1 MEYFT
6 VKELTRSTTAEAR
19 KIDNTPTREAEANI
33 IALIDNVLDPLR
45 RAYGG
50 PITVTSGYR
59 SPKLNASVGG
69 VKTSQHQK
77 GQAADI
83 TAGSPEENKW
93 LFDLAQELNLPFCQ
107 LIDEKK
113 YKWVHISYDKNDVRR
128 QVLHL

>member
-1 MEYFT
+1 MEFFT
-6 VKELTRSTTAEAR
+6 IKELTRSVTAEAR
-19 KIDNTPTREAEANI
+19 KIDNTPTREAEANLTE
-33 IALIDNVLDPLR
+33 LINKVLDPLR
-45 RAYGG
+45 KAYGK

-59 SPKLNASVGG
+59 SPRLNASVGG

-83 TAGSPEENKW
+83 TAGSPGENKR

-113 YKWVHISYDKNDVRR
+113 YRWVHISYDKNNVKK

>member
-6 VKELTRSTTAEAR
+6 VKELTRSVTAEAL
-19 KIDNTPTREAEANI
+19 KIDNTPTAEAEENLK
-33 IALIDNVLDPLR
+33 ALINNVLDPLR
-45 RAYGG
+45 EAYGN

-59 SPKLNASVGG
+59 SPRLNAAVGG
-69 VKTSQHQK
+69 VKTSQHQR

-83 TAGSPEENKW
+83 TAGSPAENKKI
-93 LFDLAQELNLPFCQ
+93 FDLARELNLPFCQ

-113 YKWVHISYDKNDVRR
+113 YKWVHISYDKNNVKR

>member
-1 MEYFT
+1 MEFFT
-6 VKELTRSTTAEAR
+6 IKELTRSTTAEAR

-83 TAGSPEENKW
+83 TAGSPDENKR
-93 LFDLAQELNLPFCQ
+93 LFDLAQELNIPFCQ

>member
-6 VKELTRSTTAEAR
+6 VKELTRSVTAEAR
-19 KIDNTPTREAEANI
+19 KIDNTPTQDAEENLK
-33 IALIDNVLDPLR
+33 ALINNVLDPLR
-45 RAYGG
+45 KAYGN

-59 SPKLNASVGG
+59 SPRLNAAVGG

-83 TAGSPEENKW
+83 TAGSPEENKK
-93 LFDLAQELNLPFCQ
+93 LFDLARELNLPFCQ

-113 YKWVHISYDKNDVRR
+113 YKWVHISYDKNNVKR

>member
-1 MEYFT
+1 MEFFT
-6 VKELTRSTTAEAR
+6 VKELTRSVTAEYR

-33 IALIDNVLDPLR
+33 VALIDNVLDPLR
-45 RAYGG
+45 RVYGK
-50 PITVTSGYR
+50 PIKVTSGYR
-59 SPKLNASVGG
+59 CPKLNASVGG

-83 TAGSPEENKW
+83 TAGSPEENKR
-93 LFDLAQELNLPFCQ
+93 LFDLARELNLPFCQ

-113 YKWVHISYDKNDVRR
+113 YKWVHISYDKNNVKR

>member
-1 MEYFT
+1 M
-6 VKELTRSTTAEAR
+6 KELTRSVTAEAR
-19 KIDNTPTREAEANI
+19 KIDNTPTAEAEANLTE
-33 IALIDNVLDPLR
+33 LINKVLDPLR
-45 RAYGG
+45 KAYGK

-59 SPKLNASVGG
+59 SPRLNAAVGG

-83 TAGSPEENKW
+83 TAGSPEENKK
-93 LFDLAQELNLPFCQ
+93 LFDLARELNLPFCQ

-113 YKWVHISYDKNDVRR
+113 YKWVHISYDENNVKR

>member
-6 VKELTRSTTAEAR
+6 VEELTRSVTAEAK
-19 KIDNTPTREAEANI
+19 KIDNTPTPEAEANLKE
-33 IALIDNVLDPLR
+33 LINNVLDPLR
-45 RAYGG
+45 KAYGN
-50 PITVTSGYR
+50 PIMVTSGYR
-59 SPKLNASVGG
+59 SPRLNAAVEG

-83 TAGSPEENKW
+83 TAGSPEENKK
-93 LFDLAQELNLPFCQ
+93 LFDLARELNLPFCQ

-113 YKWVHISYDKNDVRR
+113 YKWVHISYDKNNVKR

>member
-1 MEYFT
+1 MEFFT
-6 VKELTRSTTAEAR
+6 IKELTRSTTAEAR
-19 KIDNTPTREAEANI
+19 KIDNTPTKEAEANI

-59 SPKLNASVGG
+59 SPKLNASIGG

-83 TAGSPEENKW
+83 TAGSPEENKR
-93 LFDLAQELNLPFCQ
+93 LFDLARELNLPFCQ

-113 YKWVHISYDKNDVRR
+113 YEWVHISYDMNNVKR

>member
-1 MEYFT
+1 MEFFT
-6 VKELTRSTTAEAR
+6 IKELTRSTTAEAR

-83 TAGSPEENKW
+83 TAGSLEENKK

-113 YKWVHISYDKNDVRR
+113 YKWVHISYDKNNVKR

>member
-1 MEYFT
+1 MEFFT
-6 VKELTRSTTAEAR
+6 IKELTRSATAEAR
-19 KIDNTPTREAEANI
+19 KIDNTPTREAEANLTE
-33 IALIDNVLDPLR
+33 LINKVLDPLR
-45 RAYGG
+45 KAYGK

-59 SPKLNASVGG
+59 SPRLNASVGG

-83 TAGSPEENKW
+83 TAGSPEENKR

-113 YKWVHISYDKNDVRR
+113 YRWVHISYDKNNVKK

>member
-1 MEYFT
+1 MEFFAI
-6 VKELTRSTTAEAR
+6 KELTRSTTAEAR

-83 TAGSPEENKW
+83 TAGSPEENKR
-93 LFDLAQELNLPFCQ
+93 LFDLARELNLPFCQ

-113 YKWVHISYDKNDVRR
+113 YKWVHISYDMNNVKR

>member
-83 TAGSPEENKW
+83 TAGSPEENKR

>member
-1 MEYFT
+1 MEFFAI
-6 VKELTRSTTAEAR
+6 KELTRSTTAEAR

-83 TAGSPEENKW
+83 TAGSPEENKK

-113 YKWVHISYDKNDVRR
+113 YKWVHISYDKNNVKR

>member
-6 VKELTRSTTAEAR
+6 VEELTRSVTAEAL
-19 KIDNTPTREAEANI
+19 KIDNTPTPDAEANLK
-33 IALIDNVLDPLR
+33 ALISNVLDPLR
-45 RAYGG
+45 KAYGH

-59 SPKLNASVGG
+59 SPRLNAAVGG

-77 GQAADI
+77 GHAADI
-83 TAGSPEENKW
+83 TAGSPEENKK

-113 YKWVHISYDKNDVRR
+113 YKWVHISYDKNNVKR

>member
-1 MEYFT
+1 M
-6 VKELTRSTTAEAR
+6 KELTRSTTAEAR

-83 TAGSPEENKW
+83 TVGSPEENKR

>member
-6 VKELTRSTTAEAR
+6 VKELARSVTAEAR
-19 KIDNTPTREAEANI
+19 KIDNTPTPEAEANLKG
-33 IALIDNVLDPLR
+33 LISNVLDPLR
-45 RAYGG
+45 KAYGH

-59 SPKLNASVGG
+59 SPRLNAAVGG

-83 TAGSPEENKW
+83 TAGSLEENKR

>member
-1 MEYFT
+1 
-6 VKELTRSTTAEAR
+6 
-19 KIDNTPTREAEANI
+19 
-33 IALIDNVLDPLR
+33 LISNVLDPLR
-45 RAYGG
+45 KAYGH

-59 SPKLNASVGG
+59 SPRLNAAVGG
-69 VKTSQHQK
+69 VKTSQHQR

-83 TAGSPEENKW
+83 TAGSPEENKK

-113 YKWVHISYDKNDVRR
+113 YKWVHISYDKNNVKR

>member
-1 MEYFT
+1 MEFFT
-6 VKELTRSTTAEAR
+6 IKELTMSTTAEAR
-19 KIDNTPTREAEANI
+19 KIDNTPTREAEANLTE
-33 IALIDNVLDPLR
+33 LINKVLDPLR
-45 RAYGG
+45 RAYGN

-83 TAGSPEENKW
+83 TTGSLEENKR
-93 LFDLAQELNLPFCQ
+93 LFDLAQELKLPFCQ
-107 LIDEKK
+107 LIDEKR
-113 YKWVHISYDKNDVRR
+113 YKWVHISYDKNNVKR

>member
-1 MEYFT
+1 M
-6 VKELTRSTTAEAR
+6 TAEAR
-19 KIDNTPTREAEANI
+19 KIDNTPTPDAEANLK
-33 IALIDNVLDPLR
+33 ALISNVLDPLR

-83 TAGSPEENKW
+83 TAGSPEENKR
-93 LFDLAQELNLPFCQ
+93 LFDLARELKLPFCQ
-107 LIDEKK
+107 LIDEKR
-113 YKWVHISYDKNDVRR
+113 YKWVHISYDMNNVKR

>member
-1 MEYFT
+1 MEFFT
-6 VKELTRSTTAEAR
+6 IKELTRSVTAEAR
-19 KIDNTPTREAEANI
+19 KIDNTPTREAEANLTE
-33 IALIDNVLDPLR
+33 LINKVLDPLR
-45 RAYGG
+45 RAYGN

-83 TAGSPEENKW
+83 TAGSPEENKR
-93 LFDLAQELNLPFCQ
+93 LFDLARELNLPFCQ

-113 YKWVHISYDKNDVRR
+113 YKWVHISYDMNNVKR

>member
-1 MEYFT
+1 MI
-6 VKELTRSTTAEAR
+6 S
-19 KIDNTPTREAEANI
+19 
-33 IALIDNVLDPLR
+33 NVLDPLR
-45 RAYGG
+45 KAYGH

-59 SPKLNASVGG
+59 SPRLNAAVGG
-69 VKTSQHQK
+69 VKTSHHQR

-83 TAGSPEENKW
+83 TAGSPEENKK

>member
-1 MEYFT
+1 MEFFT
-6 VKELTRSTTAEAR
+6 IKELTRSTTAEAR

-83 TAGSPEENKW
+83 TAGSPGENKK
-93 LFDLAQELNLPFCQ
+93 LFDLARELNLPFCQ
-107 LIDEKK
+107 LIDEKR
-113 YKWVHISYDKNDVRR
+113 YKWVHISYDKNNAKR

>member
-1 MEYFT
+1 MEFFT
-6 VKELTRSTTAEAR
+6 VKELTRSTTAEAG

-45 RAYGG
+45 RAYGH

-59 SPKLNASVGG
+59 SPRLNAAVGG

-83 TAGSPEENKW
+83 TAGSPGENRK
-93 LFDLAQELNLPFCQ
+93 LFDLARELNLPFCQ
-107 LIDEKK
+107 LIDEKG
-113 YKWVHISYDKNDVRR
+113 YRWVHIWYDKNNVKR

>member
-1 MEYFT
+1 MEFFT
-6 VKELTRSTTAEAR
+6 IKELTRSTTAEAK
-19 KIDNTPTREAEANI
+19 KIDNTPTPDAEANI

-83 TAGSPEENKW
+83 TAGSPAENKK
-93 LFDLAQELNLPFCQ
+93 LFDLTRELNLPFCQ
-107 LIDEKK
+107 LIDEKQ
-113 YKWVHISYDKNDVRR
+113 YRWVHISYDKNNVKR

>member
-1 MEYFT
+1 M
-6 VKELTRSTTAEAR
+6 KELARSVTAEAK
-19 KIDNTPTREAEANI
+19 KIDNTPTPDAEANLKD
-33 IALIDNVLDPLR
+33 LINNVLDPLR
-45 RAYGG
+45 EAYGH

-59 SPKLNASVGG
+59 SPRLNAAVGG

-83 TAGSPEENKW
+83 TAGSPAENKK
-93 LFDLAQELNLPFCQ
+93 LFDLARELNLPFCQ

-113 YKWVHISYDKNDVRR
+113 YKWVHISYDKNNVKR

>member
-1 MEYFT
+1 MEFFT

-33 IALIDNVLDPLR
+33 VALIDNVLDPLR
-45 RAYGG
+45 RAYGN

-59 SPKLNASVGG
+59 SPKLNASIGG

-83 TAGSPEENKW
+83 TAGSPEENKR
-93 LFDLAQELNLPFCQ
+93 LFDLAQELKLPFCQ
-107 LIDEKK
+107 LIDEKR
-113 YKWVHISYDKNDVRR
+113 YKWVHISYDKNNVKR

>member
-1 MEYFT
+1 MEFFT

-19 KIDNTPTREAEANI
+19 KIDNTPTGEAEANI

-45 RAYGG
+45 REYGN

-83 TAGSPEENKW
+83 TAGSPEENKR

-107 LIDEKK
+107 LIDEKR
-113 YKWVHISYDKNDVRR
+113 YKWVHISYDKNNVKR

>member
-1 MEYFT
+1 MGYFT
-6 VKELTRSTTAEAR
+6 VKELTRSVTAEAK
-19 KIDNTPTREAEANI
+19 KIDNTPNPEAEANLKE
-33 IALIDNVLDPLR
+33 LISNVLDPLR
-45 RAYGG
+45 KAYGR
-50 PITVTSGYR
+50 PIMVTSGYR
-59 SPKLNASVGG
+59 SPRLNAAVGG

-83 TAGSPEENKW
+83 TARSPAENKK

-113 YKWVHISYDKNDVRR
+113 YKWVHISYDKNNVKR

>member
-1 MEYFT
+1 MEFFT
-6 VKELTRSTTAEAR
+6 IKELTRSTTAEAK
-19 KIDNTPTREAEANI
+19 KIDNTPTREAEANLTE
-33 IALIDNVLDPLR
+33 LINKVLDPLR
-45 RAYGG
+45 KAYGK

-59 SPKLNASVGG
+59 SPRLNASVGG

-83 TAGSPEENKW
+83 TAGSPGENKR

-107 LIDEKK
+107 LIDEKR
-113 YKWVHISYDKNDVRR
+113 YRWVHISYDKNNVKR